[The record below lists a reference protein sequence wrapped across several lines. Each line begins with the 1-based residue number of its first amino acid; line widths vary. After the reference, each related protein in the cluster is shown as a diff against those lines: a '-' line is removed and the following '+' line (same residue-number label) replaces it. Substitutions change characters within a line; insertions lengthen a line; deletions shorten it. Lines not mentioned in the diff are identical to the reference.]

1 MFSFPFPQ
9 RHSINI
15 KSLPNRL
22 KLVLSMKYYL
32 LVTKNIKF
40 FHINDSLNLRG
51 SFVGLI
57 VLQVMIMLRTRFR
70 KHKKNIMNGLWPI
83 IRLINDQTHFF
94 NISVKS

>member
-40 FHINDSLNLRG
+40 FHIND
-51 SFVGLI
+51 
-57 VLQVMIMLRTRFR
+57 
-70 KHKKNIMNGLWPI
+70 
-83 IRLINDQTHFF
+83 
-94 NISVKS
+94 